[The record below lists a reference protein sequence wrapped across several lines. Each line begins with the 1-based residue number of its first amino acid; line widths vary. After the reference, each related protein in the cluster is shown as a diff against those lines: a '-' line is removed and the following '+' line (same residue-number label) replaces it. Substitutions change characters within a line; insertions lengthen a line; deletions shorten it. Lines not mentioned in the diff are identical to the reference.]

1 MKKLTT
7 LTGPSCAGKS
17 TLEKMMVERGCMKA
31 VSTTTRA
38 PRAGEIDG
46 KDYYFVSKDKFALM
60 HGEGMFIE
68 SVQFGDQN
76 YGVSVAEIEHLFRQG
91 DHIVLVCEPV
101 GAEQIQK
108 WARTRPDIL
117 LTSVF
122 VDNPSSVISDRFLR
136 RFNDDVT
143 TAKIL
148 RDQSMLDKTIASY
161 AKRMAMMI
169 NTEPTWRIP
178 AYSPA
183 PGRLTY
189 DLVFESF
196 DETNDD
202 RIANLLCG
210 VPVLTV

>member
-17 TLEKMMVERGCMKA
+17 TLEKMMVDRGCMKA
-31 VSTTTRA
+31 VSSTTRT
-38 PRAGEIDG
+38 PRAGETDG
-46 KDYYFVSKDKFALM
+46 VDYYFMSKDKFLLM
-60 HGEGMFIE
+60 ATEGMFIE
-68 SVQFGDQN
+68 VVRFGDQH
-76 YGVSVAEIEHLFRQG
+76 YGVSVAEIERLFMNG
-91 DHIVLVCEPV
+91 DHVVLVCEPN

-108 WARTRPDIL
+108 WARARPDIQ

-122 VDNPSSVISDRFLR
+122 VDNPTSVISDRFLR
-136 RFNDDVT
+136 RFHQDVQAT
-143 TAKIL
+143 MGDYDPQVTEKVYA
-148 RDQSMLDKTIASY
+148 AY
-161 AKRMAMMI
+161 AKRMAMMV

-183 PGRLTY
+183 PGRLAY

-196 DETNDD
+196 DSTNDD
-202 RIANLLCG
+202 RIANILCE

>member
-17 TLEKMMVERGCMKA
+17 TLEKMMAERGCMKA

-38 PRAGEIDG
+38 PRKGEQDG
-46 KDYYFVSKDKFALM
+46 VDYYFVSKEKFLTMATLDM
-60 HGEGMFIE
+60 FVEMVKFGEHH
-68 SVQFGDQN
+68 
-76 YGVSVAEIEHLFRQG
+76 YGVAVAELERLWMQGEHV
-91 DHIVLVCEPV
+91 VLVCEPN

-108 WARTRPDIL
+108 WARRRPDVQ

-122 VDNPSSVISDRFLR
+122 IDNSSAVIAERFLR
-136 RFNDDVT
+136 RVIDDAMKAAVT
-143 TAKIL
+143 PGM
-148 RDQSMLDKTIASY
+148 DYNKTIDSY

-183 PGRLTY
+183 PNGLKY

-196 DETNDD
+196 DSTNDT
-202 RIANLLCG
+202 RIADILCG
-210 VPVLTV
+210 TPVVTV